1 MTGRRAT
8 LAAVACG
15 LAVVSGLNGCLTVS
29 KAYPDKTYYVLTAA
43 RPGPDPV
50 SADKTVLK
58 IKRFRALPRFEGR
71 GLVYRTSDYHYE
83 SDYYHEWFLAPDAM
97 LTQQAHDWLAG
108 AGLFRHVLASA
119 STVEETHLLE
129 GTVTALYGDYRDRA
143 SPRAVLGL
151 QVLLIAGDGDPT
163 VLMQRDYQEA
173 AEVAALTPDALMRG
187 WETALQR
194 ILTGVEGD
202 LKTLLRRTRPADGH
216 PGEQAAGR
224 PPDPRPEAGVR

>member
-1 MTGRRAT
+1 MIARRAT
-8 LAAVACG
+8 LVALACG
-15 LAVVSGLNGCLTVS
+15 LAAVSGLGGCLTFN

-43 RPGPDPV
+43 RPGSDPV

-58 IKRFRALPRFEGR
+58 IKKFRALPRFEGR
-71 GLVYRTSDYHYE
+71 GLVYRTSDYRYE
-83 SDYYHEWFLAPDAM
+83 SDYYHEWFLAPNAM

-143 SPRAVLGL
+143 SPKAVLGL
-151 QVLLIAGDGDPT
+151 QVVLIAGQGDAA

-173 AEVAALTPDALMRG
+173 AEMAALTPDALMRG

-194 ILTGVEGD
+194 VLTKVEGD
-202 LKTLLRRTRPADGH
+202 LTTLLRQTRSADGQASD
-216 PGEQAAGR
+216 PGVGR
-224 PPDPRPEAGVR
+224 RPDPPPSAAR